1 MDAMTAAETVLE
13 AVREVVCGLP
23 RTCQRLTMVP
33 LVSDRVSDADY
44 LVLDEA
50 LERGWVEITESSD
63 AGQVPE
69 LKVVN
74 RGDMAVLLLDGE
86 QLVGAKQ
93 NRVLNLTI
101 LVPPHHS
108 KTIPVSCVESGRW
121 RRTSNSFGSSP
132 YAHYA
137 EGRAAKMRQVTSSLR
152 ASGVRRSD
160 QQAVWND
167 IAEKSARLAVPSDT
181 AAMLVMYESMDY
193 SLADF
198 VAAFPPADR
207 QVGAVFLV
215 NGRLAGLELFDAP
228 STWRKLSPKLVR
240 SYALDAID
248 HQDQAGAPAVSSVG
262 RTLIEAVMS
271 STSSVFPALGEGE
284 DVRLS
289 GSDITGAALVARGRA
304 IHVSAFSAASAT

>member
-1 MDAMTAAETVLE
+1 MTAAETVLD

-23 RTCQRLTMVP
+23 VTCQGLTLVP
-33 LVSDRVSDADY
+33 LVSDRVSDSDY

-50 LERGWVEITESSD
+50 LERGWVEITEWSD

-86 QLVGAKQ
+86 QLLGAKQ

-101 LVPPHHS
+101 LVPPRHS
-108 KTIPVSCVESGRW
+108 NTIPVSCVESGRW
-121 RRTSNSFGSSP
+121 RRTSPSFGSSP

-167 IAEKSARLAVPSDT
+167 IAEKSARMAVASDT
-181 AAMLVMYESMDY
+181 AAMLAMYERVDH
-193 SLADF
+193 SLDDF

-215 NGRLAGLELFDAP
+215 NGHLAGLELFDAP
-228 STWRKLSPKLVR
+228 TTWRKLSPKLVR

-248 HQDQAGAPAVSSVG
+248 HQNHPGIPVMATVG
-262 RTLIEAVMS
+262 STLIEAVTS
-271 STSSVFPALGEGE
+271 SKSSVFSALGEGE

-289 GSDITGAALVARGRA
+289 GNDITGAALVARGRA
-304 IHVSAFSAASAT
+304 IHVSAFSAPSAT